1 MKKNQ
6 IYTALI
12 SVHNNDT
19 KCEEYSQLGIL
30 FVTPNSP
37 SNLYKILLTSW
48 CAILNISSHDFLKFT
63 HEFEGKKQV

>member
-6 IYTALI
+6 IYTNLI

-19 KCEEYSQLGIL
+19 KCEDYSQLGIL
-30 FVTPNSP
+30 FVPSNSL

-48 CAILNISSHDFLKFT
+48 GAISNISSHDIF
-63 HEFEGKKQV
+63 